1 MSNKKRICQEQQTFD
16 QLYQSQEQEILVLT
30 DSSSGGGAGKG
41 GRDVLWTA
49 SRHCAAYI
57 DAAGQCH
64 RQTVRLEW
72 LVESTAPEHYR
83 FFLRPNCIYRLRVR
97 PHCANRDFSM
107 PYFMLLEVVE
117 ENPDSPALQAEL
129 EHYLT
134 PVVLNEPDIGQ
145 FILNRDFASFE
156 GHADWLGQEVHISLD
171 ADAGQEETANQSLA
185 LLRRLHSQAA
195 EFDRRW
201 RRFAAEQLLEDA
213 VNWQEETDEPVVP
226 PESLDAEAFARC
238 IELSEL
244 ALQKEGFTAYYD
256 DGDLFFGHV
265 ILVEGGKDGEPDDAY
280 IAG

>member
-16 QLYQSQEQEILVLT
+16 QLYQPQEQEILALT
-30 DSSSGGGAGKG
+30 DSSIGGGAGKG

-97 PHCANRDFSM
+97 PQRADRDFSLLC
-107 PYFMLLEVVE
+107 FMLLEILE

-134 PVVLNEPDIGQ
+134 PVVLNEPGIGQ
-145 FILNRDFASFE
+145 FSLNRDFASFE
-156 GHADWLGQEVHISLD
+156 GHADWLGQEVHILLD
-171 ADAGQEETANQSLA
+171 ADAGHEESANQSLA

-201 RRFAAEQLLEDA
+201 RSFAAEQLLEDA
-213 VNWQEETDEPVVP
+213 VNWQGETDEPAVP

-244 ALQKEGFTAYYD
+244 ALQENGFTAYYD

-265 ILVEGGKDGEPDDAY
+265 ILVEGRQDGEPDDAY

>member
-1 MSNKKRICQEQQTFD
+1 MSNKKRICQEQQIFD
-16 QLYQSQEQEILVLT
+16 QLYQPQEQEILVLT

-49 SRHCAAYI
+49 RRHCAAYI

-171 ADAGQEETANQSLA
+171 ADAGQEETANQFLA

-201 RRFAAEQLLEDA
+201 RSFAAEQLLEDA
-213 VNWQEETDEPVVP
+213 INWQGETDEPAVP

-244 ALQKEGFTAYYD
+244 ALQENGFTAYYD

-265 ILVEGGKDGEPDDAY
+265 ILVEGGQDGTPDDAY